1 MDLQLGTGN
10 KFNEG
15 LIQKPASK
23 VFLSSRRALDIFF
36 FFVII
41 IQNKIRNKIQRA
53 LSVSQSEAAVMS
65 ALLHSTD
72 SRKQVDVFIGLIIIK
87 TTNIIISIINQF
99 EISKILQIIQRQPT
113 FGKSSSLSSLS
124 MWIYGS
130 PLVDRVSWVGCG
142 ARYGGVPLTR
152 QMTRSL
158 FAAAQLCLSL
168 CRHCQPYFRGD
179 HRSRGTSSRHWDVD
193 QAGNHTWSKLKTWPP
208 GSTGYI

>member
-23 VFLSSRRALDIFF
+23 VFLPSRRAPDIFF

-99 EISKILQIIQRQPT
+99 DISKILQILQRQPT
-113 FGKSSSLSSLS
+113 FRKSSSLSSLS

-130 PLVDRVSWVGCG
+130 PLVDRVS
-142 ARYGGVPLTR
+142 
-152 QMTRSL
+152 
-158 FAAAQLCLSL
+158 
-168 CRHCQPYFRGD
+168 
-179 HRSRGTSSRHWDVD
+179 
-193 QAGNHTWSKLKTWPP
+193 
-208 GSTGYI
+208 

>member
-99 EISKILQIIQRQPT
+99 EISKTLQILQRQPT
-113 FGKSSSLSSLS
+113 
-124 MWIYGS
+124 
-130 PLVDRVSWVGCG
+130 
-142 ARYGGVPLTR
+142 
-152 QMTRSL
+152 
-158 FAAAQLCLSL
+158 
-168 CRHCQPYFRGD
+168 
-179 HRSRGTSSRHWDVD
+179 
-193 QAGNHTWSKLKTWPP
+193 
-208 GSTGYI
+208 

>member
-23 VFLSSRRALDIFF
+23 VFLPSRRAPDIFF

-130 PLVDRVSWVGCG
+130 PLVDRVS
-142 ARYGGVPLTR
+142 
-152 QMTRSL
+152 
-158 FAAAQLCLSL
+158 
-168 CRHCQPYFRGD
+168 
-179 HRSRGTSSRHWDVD
+179 
-193 QAGNHTWSKLKTWPP
+193 
-208 GSTGYI
+208 

>member
-23 VFLSSRRALDIFF
+23 VFLSFRRAPDIFF
-36 FFVII
+36 FLI

-99 EISKILQIIQRQPT
+99 EISKTLQILQRQPT
-113 FGKSSSLSSLS
+113 
-124 MWIYGS
+124 
-130 PLVDRVSWVGCG
+130 
-142 ARYGGVPLTR
+142 
-152 QMTRSL
+152 
-158 FAAAQLCLSL
+158 
-168 CRHCQPYFRGD
+168 
-179 HRSRGTSSRHWDVD
+179 
-193 QAGNHTWSKLKTWPP
+193 
-208 GSTGYI
+208 

>member
-1 MDLQLGTGN
+1 MDLQFGTGN

-23 VFLSSRRALDIFF
+23 VFLSSRRAPDIFF

-99 EISKILQIIQRQPT
+99 EISKILQILQRQPT
-113 FGKSSSLSSLS
+113 F
-124 MWIYGS
+124 
-130 PLVDRVSWVGCG
+130 
-142 ARYGGVPLTR
+142 
-152 QMTRSL
+152 
-158 FAAAQLCLSL
+158 
-168 CRHCQPYFRGD
+168 
-179 HRSRGTSSRHWDVD
+179 
-193 QAGNHTWSKLKTWPP
+193 
-208 GSTGYI
+208 